1 MTRADD
7 ATRRNAMSAL
17 DDILKRSEFPAV
29 RKCYQDF
36 HAFGKQSVPWS
47 AFDAIEELATK
58 LAKSI
63 EWGRI
68 ERKRKEKAETEREE
82 LRIMRDNDILSRDR
96 TIEDLR
102 RRAEQAKS
110 RLDAEKVI
118 AHSLQGAVE
127 KAETEAARLN
137 RCLKAGREE
146 WLLATNELE
155 VVTDQL
161 AHEKEEHDKLKE
173 EVARLKEGMRRICN
187 ELGVPD
193 ATYPA
198 NVANAYGIAHGDC
211 EADLDTRVWRM

>member
-1 MTRADD
+1 
-7 ATRRNAMSAL
+7 MSAL

-102 RRAEQAKS
+102 RRAEQAKWKALADERWELAACHLDGCRRRDEELEALS
-110 RLDAEKVI
+110 DRLDERDAQLAALEDEVERADAEIK
-118 AHSLQGAVE
+118 
-127 KAETEAARLN
+127 RLN
-137 RCLKAGREE
+137 DICDRLAAAGRS
-146 WLLATNELE
+146 
-155 VVTDQL
+155 
-161 AHEKEEHDKLKE
+161 HD
-173 EVARLKEGMRRICN
+173 
-187 ELGVPD
+187 
-193 ATYPA
+193 
-198 NVANAYGIAHGDC
+198 
-211 EADLDTRVWRM
+211 

>member
-1 MTRADD
+1 
-7 ATRRNAMSAL
+7 MSAL

-68 ERKRKEKAETEREE
+68 ERKRKENLEE
-82 LRIMRDNDILSRDR
+82 LADEI
-96 TIEDLR
+96 
-102 RRAEQAKS
+102 
-110 RLDAEKVI
+110 
-118 AHSLQGAVE
+118 G
-127 KAETEAARLN
+127 RLN
-137 RCLKAGREE
+137 RRLKAGREE
-146 WLLATNELE
+146 WLLATDELE

-161 AHEKEEHDKLKE
+161 AHEREEHDKLKE
-173 EVARLKEGMRRICN
+173 EVARLRDGMRRICN

-211 EADLDTRVWRM
+211 EADLDNRVWRM

>member
-1 MTRADD
+1 MPDDFWAAPPVLELEAD
-7 ATRRNAMSAL
+7 L
-17 DDILKRSEFPAV
+17 V
-29 RKCYQDF
+29 
-36 HAFGKQSVPWS
+36 
-47 AFDAIEELATK
+47 
-58 LAKSI
+58 
-63 EWGRI
+63 
-68 ERKRKEKAETEREE
+68 
-82 LRIMRDNDILSRDR
+82 
-96 TIEDLR
+96 
-102 RRAEQAKS
+102 
-110 RLDAEKVI
+110 
-118 AHSLQGAVE
+118 
-127 KAETEAARLN
+127 N